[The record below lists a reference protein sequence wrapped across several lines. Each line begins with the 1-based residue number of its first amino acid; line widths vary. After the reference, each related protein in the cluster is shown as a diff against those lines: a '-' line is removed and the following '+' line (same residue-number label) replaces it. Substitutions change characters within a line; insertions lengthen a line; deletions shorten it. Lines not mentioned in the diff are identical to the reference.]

1 MPLLF
6 GDRYDTIKT
15 MMNYVKRCRKKEGL
29 TQEALAHMAG
39 VGRSTVSEIESGR
52 SVPGVD
58 VAIRIARV
66 LGCTVEDLF
75 DVPDS

>member
-1 MPLLF
+1 
-6 GDRYDTIKT
+6 
-15 MMNYVKRCRKKEGL
+15 
-29 TQEALAHMAG
+29 MAG

-52 SVPGVD
+52 RVPGVD

-66 LGCTVEDLF
+66 LGCTVEELF